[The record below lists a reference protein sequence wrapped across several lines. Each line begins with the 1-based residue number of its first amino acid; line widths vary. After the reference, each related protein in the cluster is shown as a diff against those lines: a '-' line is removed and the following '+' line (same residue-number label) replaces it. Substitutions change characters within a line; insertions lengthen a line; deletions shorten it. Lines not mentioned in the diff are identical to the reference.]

1 MAYTP
6 FEWADG
12 EEGGTP
18 ITAERLNHI
27 EQGIAD
33 IELLEGPEGPR
44 GPAGADGED
53 GAAGPKGDKGD
64 PGEDGAAGP
73 KGDKGDPGEDGVPTE
88 AQWNDLVADVSDLA
102 DRVSARER
110 QHSVSVIGLGRHP
123 FTPVIG

>member
-1 MAYTP
+1 LAYTP

-12 EEGGTP
+12 EEGGRP
-18 ITAERLNHI
+18 IAGERLNHI
-27 EQGIAD
+27 ENGIAD
-33 IELLEGPEGPR
+33 IELTPGPEGPEGPEGPQGPKGDDGPEGPQ

-73 KGDKGDPGEDGVPTE
+73 KGDKGDPGEDGFPTE

-102 DRVSARER
+102 DRVTALE
-110 QHSVSVIGLGRHP
+110 G
-123 FTPVIG
+123 